1 MNTNSMPLNE
11 EQGVPQWNY
20 PSPQVNVEKTE
31 PIPIP
36 RSHCCCYLN
45 GRFSAAV
52 MHAKF
57 QIRASSVHAAHGR
70 QLPVYTK
77 YWLRFAESRLVNP
90 SATSTP

>member
-36 RSHCCCYLN
+36 RFPLPSCMLN
-45 GRFSAAV
+45 SKSELQVCMQR
-52 MHAKF
+52 M
-57 QIRASSVHAAHGR
+57 GR